1 MDVLTLVA
9 EIVKAV
15 AWPAAALMIALLLR
29 NPILGL
35 VEGLRLSRVKYG
47 DWEAQFDEVKQG
59 VQQNISAAAPQFVAP
74 ALPAHVASHDET
86 SSSPTAAILSA
97 WNDLEATVATLAS
110 KAGITGSL
118 STMLQELVKRGLVQ
132 QGTVDSVE
140 GLRQMRNL
148 AVHAPGGEAPQGR
161 VKEFVTLVEAIRW
174 TLQQEASKGK

>member
-1 MDVLTLVA
+1 MDVVTLIA

-47 DWEAQFDEVKQG
+47 DWEAQFEQAKQE
-59 VQQNISAAAPQFVAP
+59 VQQKLSAAVPHFVSP
-74 ALPAHVASHDET
+74 ALPAHVASTGET
-86 SSSPTAAILSA
+86 SPSPTAAILLA
-97 WNDLEATVATLAS
+97 WDDLEATVATLAT

-118 STMLQELVKRGLVQ
+118 PTMLQELVKRGLAK

-161 VKEFVTLVEAIRW
+161 AKEFVTLVEAIRW
-174 TLQQEASKGK
+174 TLEQEASKGK